1 MFLKAALNG
10 ARSVAYHPRVPIT
23 AAQLA
28 ADARAAVRA
37 GADAIHLHVRGG
49 DGMETLSGEELAR
62 TLAAVRASVP
72 ETPVGIT
79 SRLPIVGSP
88 AERLRLARGWTALP
102 DFVSVNFDEEG
113 SPELA
118 ELLLARGV
126 GVEAGLADA
135 DAARAL
141 LASGLATHC
150 LRILIEPREEEAS
163 AARATVSAIDGIL
176 GGAGIP
182 APRVLHGVD
191 ATAWPLLSDAG
202 RRGWGTRIGFEDTR
216 DLPDGSL
223 AADNA
228 ALVLAA
234 RSLLSSP
241 LRSFSAG

>member
-10 ARSVAYHPRVPIT
+10 ARSTAYHPRVPIT

-28 ADARAAVRA
+28 EDARAAGQA

-49 DGMETLSGEELAR
+49 NGAETLAGDALAR

-72 ETPVGIT
+72 GTPVGVT
-79 SRLPIVGSP
+79 SRLPIVRSP
-88 AERLRLARGWTALP
+88 AERLRLADGWTALP

-141 LASGLATHC
+141 LASGLAAQC
-150 LRILIEPREEEAS
+150 LRILIEPWEEDVN
-163 AARATVSAIDGIL
+163 AAGETVAAIDRILVSA
-176 GGAGIP
+176 GAD
-182 APRVLHGVD
+182 APRVLHGVN
-191 ATAWPLLSDAG
+191 ATTWPLLRDAG
-202 RRGWGTRIGFEDTR
+202 ARGWGTRIGFEDTC
-216 DLPDGSL
+216 DLPDGHL

-228 ALVLAA
+228 ALVAAA
-234 RSLLSSP
+234 RSLLS
-241 LRSFSAG
+241 RA

>member
-10 ARSVAYHPRVPIT
+10 ARSTAYHPRVPIT
-23 AAQLA
+23 AQQLA
-28 ADARAAVRA
+28 ADARAAVQA
-37 GADAIHLHVRGG
+37 GADAIHLHVRGE
-49 DGMETLSGEELAR
+49 DGMETLAGDELAR
-62 TLAAVRASVP
+62 TLAAVRASIP
-72 ETPVGIT
+72 GTPVGVT

-141 LASGLATHC
+141 LASGLSAHC
-150 LRILIEPREEEAS
+150 LRILIEPREEDVD

-176 GGAGIP
+176 SGAGAA
-182 APRVLHGVD
+182 APRVVHGVD
-191 ATAWPLLSDAG
+191 ATAWPLLNYAG
-202 RRGWGTRIGFEDTR
+202 GRGWGMRIGFEDTR
-216 DLPDGSL
+216 DLMDGSP

-234 RSLLSSP
+234 RALLSSP
-241 LRSFSAG
+241 LCSVRGG